1 MASSMIGKPF
11 VPRVRTVWPVARM
24 VRVMK
29 GKVNVRWHSS
39 SAQSHQNGRIE
50 FRIILLNVLRS
61 VLLPEPLDH
70 RIPHL
75 GIGQGSGSELCFPR
89 SRINPNRTGF
99 ENVLVPFPETRHV
112 TPTPPSL

>member
-70 RIPHL
+70 RIPRL
-75 GIGQGSGSELCFPR
+75 GIGQGSGSELCFPA
-89 SRINPNRTGF
+89 SPIIPNPR
-99 ENVLVPFPETRHV
+99 VLEPLLLPFPQARGG
-112 TPTPPSL
+112 